1 VAGEEITMSAQAPLP
16 KEMPKVYDAGLIEQ
30 PLYEW
35 WEQQG
40 FFRPEI
46 DTERDPFVISM
57 PPPNVTGALHLG
69 HAIMSSIEDAL
80 IRYHRLL
87 GEPTLWVPGSD
98 HAGIA
103 TQNVVEREL
112 AREGVSRHDLGREA
126 FIRRVWEWK
135 AIYHA
140 RITQQ
145 QRRLGISCDWERERF
160 TMEED
165 LSRAV
170 REAFVRLYERGLI
183 YRGLY
188 LVNWCPRCGTA
199 VSDLEVEHTETET
212 HLWHVRYWTPDRSRS
227 IVVATTRPETILG
240 DTAVAVHPQDDRY
253 SDLIG
258 QQVVIPFVKRVV
270 PIVPDDAVDSEFGT
284 GAVKVTPAH
293 DPVDYE
299 IGRRHGLPAVD
310 VMTDEGTMA
319 EAAGPFAGLD
329 TLECREQI
337 VARLEVAGDLVKV
350 EPYHHSVGHCQRC
363 DTVIEPR
370 ISTQWFV
377 KAKPLAEPAL
387 QAVRDGRLRIVPER
401 FSRVYTDWLEGIRD
415 WCISRQLWWG
425 HRIPVWYCD
434 ECGAMITGREDPSLC
449 PECGSSELTQDPDV
463 LDTWFSS
470 ALWPFSTLGWPED
483 TEDLRYFYPTSVMET
498 GYDILFFWVA
508 RMVMMGLEMTGDV
521 PFHTVYL
528 HGLVR
533 DRNGNKISKSLPDV
547 DQYDPLLVIDEYGL
561 DALRFTL
568 LTGSTPGND
577 MKLALERVESNR
589 NFANKIWQ
597 AARFVLGNLGD
608 EPDRYAP
615 PEEPIAPNALEDP
628 MDRWIASRY
637 HHLVEQVTRLL
648 DAYQLGEAGRQ
659 LYEFIWGEYCDWYI
673 EATKVRLRIE
683 SGESREV
690 ARRVLV
696 YVLEGSLRLLHA
708 FMPFVTEAIWQYLP
722 HRGEALIV
730 ADWPRIGPRD
740 ENAEKAA
747 DGLFDL
753 VRAIRNARAE
763 YDVEPNRWIAA
774 MVAAGK
780 QAAWLEDVRGVLS
793 SLARVDPDRLTIAQ
807 DVATRPE
814 KALTLVVGTI
824 ECYLPLADLVDLD
837 RERERLQG
845 EIADAESEIA
855 RSEKL
860 LGNES
865 FVNKAPPEVVGRERD
880 KLVGHRERR
889 RRLQERLATLEA

>member
-1 VAGEEITMSAQAPLP
+1 MNAQAPLP
-16 KEMPKVYDAGLIEQ
+16 KEMPKIYDAGLIEQ

-40 FFRPEI
+40 YFRPEI
-46 DTERDPFVISM
+46 DPDREPFVISM

-87 GEPTLWVPGSD
+87 GEPTLWVPGTD

-112 AREGVSRHDLGREA
+112 AREGVTRHDLGREA
-126 FIRRVWEWK
+126 FVQRAWEWK

-160 TMEED
+160 TMEDD

-199 VSDLEVEHTETET
+199 VSDLEVEHTETDT
-212 HLWHVRYWTPDRSRS
+212 HLWYVRYWTPDRSRS

-240 DTAVAVHPQDDRY
+240 DTAVAVHPEDDRY
-253 SDLIG
+253 QDLIG
-258 QQVVIPFVKRVV
+258 QEVVIPFVERVV
-270 PIVPDDAVDSEFGT
+270 PIIADDVVDSEFGT

-299 IGRRHGLPAVD
+299 IGRRHGLATVD
-310 VMTDEGTMA
+310 VMTDEGTMS
-319 EAAGPFAGLD
+319 EAAGPFAGLN

-337 VARLEVAGDLVKV
+337 VASLEEAGDLVKT

-363 DTVIEPR
+363 DNVIEPR

-401 FSRVYTDWLEGIRD
+401 FTKVYTDWLEGIRD

-434 ECGAMITGREDPSLC
+434 ACGEMIIGREDPTVC
-449 PECGSSELTQDPDV
+449 PKCGSTELTQDPDV

-508 RMVMMGLEMTGDV
+508 RMVMMGLEMTGEV

-547 DQYDPLLVIDEYGL
+547 EQYDPLLVIDEYGL

-577 MKLALERVESNR
+577 MKLAMERVESNR

-597 AARFVLGNLGD
+597 AARFVLGNLSD
-608 EPDRYAP
+608 EPDAYAP
-615 PEEPIAPNALEDP
+615 PEEPIDPNALDDP
-628 MDRWIASRY
+628 MDRWIVSRY
-637 HHLVEQVTRLL
+637 HHLVEEVTRLF

-673 EATKVRLRIE
+673 EATKVRLRADN
-683 SGESREV
+683 GEGTEA

-696 YVLEGSLRLLHA
+696 YVLEGSLRLLHP

-730 ADWPRIGPRD
+730 ADWPRIGSRD
-740 ENAEKAA
+740 EDAEQAA
-747 DGLFDL
+747 DGLFEL

-763 YDVEPNRWIAA
+763 YDVEPSRWIAA
-774 MVAAGK
+774 IVVAGERP
-780 QAAWLEDVRGVLS
+780 AWLEDVHDVLS

-814 KALTLVVGTI
+814 KALTLVVGTF
-824 ECYLPLADLVDLD
+824 ECYLPLADLVDLS
-837 RERERLQG
+837 RERERLWS
-845 EIADAESEIA
+845 EIADADLEIA
-855 RSEKL
+855 RSERL
-860 LGNES
+860 LSNEN
-865 FVNKAPPEVVGRERD
+865 FVRKAPPEVVGRERE
-880 KLVGHRERR
+880 KLAGHRERKQ
-889 RRLQERLATLEA
+889 RLVERLATLEA

>member
-1 VAGEEITMSAQAPLP
+1 MSAQAPLP
-16 KEMPKVYDAGLIEQ
+16 AEMPKIYDAGLIEQ
-30 PLYEW
+30 PLYAW
-35 WEQQG
+35 WERQRY
-40 FFRPEI
+40 FRPEI
-46 DTERDPFVISM
+46 DPEREPFVISM

-80 IRYHRLL
+80 IRYHRML
-87 GEPTLWVPGSD
+87 GEPTLWLPGSD

-112 AREGVSRHDLGREA
+112 AREGLTRHDLGRDG
-126 FIRRVWEWK
+126 FIERVWEWK
-135 AIYHA
+135 AVYHA

-160 TMEED
+160 TMDED

-170 REAFVRLYERGLI
+170 REAFVRLYDQGLI

-199 VSDLEVEHTETET
+199 VSDLEVEHAETDT
-212 HLWHVRYWTPDRSRS
+212 NLWHVRYWTPDRSRS

-240 DTAVAVHPQDDRY
+240 DTAVAVHPDDDRY
-253 SDLIG
+253 RDLIG
-258 QQVVIPFVKRVV
+258 QQVVIPFVQREV
-270 PIVPDDAVDSEFGT
+270 PIIADEAVDSQFGT

-299 IGRRHGLPAVD
+299 IGQRHGLASVD
-310 VMTDEGTMA
+310 VMTNQGAMSD
-319 EAAGPFAGLD
+319 AAGPFAGMSTLD
-329 TLECREQI
+329 CRQAL
-337 VARLEVAGDLVKV
+337 VAQLDEAGDLIKI

-387 QAVRDGRLRIVPER
+387 QAVRDGHLRIVPER
-401 FSRVYTDWLEGIRD
+401 FAKVYTDWLEGIRD

-434 ECGAMITGREDPSLC
+434 ACGAMMTGREDPTIC
-449 PECGSSELTQDPDV
+449 TQCGGSELTQDPDV

-470 ALWPFSTLGWPED
+470 ALWPFSTLGWPDD
-483 TEDLRYFYPTSVMET
+483 TADLRYFYPTSVMET

-508 RMVMMGLEMTGDV
+508 RMAMMGLEMTGEL

-577 MKLALERVESNR
+577 MKLAMERVESNR
-589 NFANKIWQ
+589 NFCNKIWQ
-597 AARFVLGNLGD
+597 AARYVLSNLG
-608 EPDRYAP
+608 EEAARFAP
-615 PEEPIAPNALEDP
+615 PEEPLDPAILEDP
-628 MDRWIASRY
+628 LDRWIVSR
-637 HHLVEQVTRLL
+637 HHDLIGETTRLVN
-648 DAYQLGEAGRQ
+648 AFQIGEAGRQ
-659 LYEFIWGEYCDWYI
+659 LYEFLWGEYCDWYI
-673 EATKVRLRIE
+673 EASKVRLRDQD
-683 SGESREV
+683 SAAGDD

-696 YVLEGSLRLLHA
+696 YVLEGSLRLLHP

-722 HRGEALIV
+722 HRGDALIV
-730 ADWPRIGPRD
+730 APWPTNGPSDARAIAD
-740 ENAEKAA
+740 AES
-747 DGLFDL
+747 FFEL

-763 YDVEPNRWIAA
+763 YEVEPARWIAA
-774 MVAAGK
+774 VIAAGD
-780 QAAWLEDVRGVLS
+780 QAPWLEKVRGVLS
-793 SLARVDPDRLTIAQ
+793 NLARVELPRLVIAEQ
-807 DVATRPE
+807 LDAKPAQ
-814 KALTLVVGTI
+814 ALALVVGKV

-837 RERERLQG
+837 RERERLRS
-845 EIADAESEIA
+845 EIEAAEGEIA

-860 LGNES
+860 LSNRGFCS
-865 FVNKAPPEVVGRERD
+865 KAPAEVVQRERE
-880 KLVGHRERR
+880 KLAAHRERK
-889 RRLQERLATLEA
+889 RRLEERLATIEL

>member
-1 VAGEEITMSAQAPLP
+1 MNAQAPLP
-16 KEMPKVYDAGLIEQ
+16 KEMPKIYDAALIEQ

-35 WEQQG
+35 WERQG
-40 FFRPEI
+40 YFRPEI
-46 DTERDPFVISM
+46 DPDREPFVIAM

-112 AREGVSRHDLGREA
+112 AREGITRYDLGREG
-126 FIRRVWEWK
+126 FIQRVWEWK

-160 TMEED
+160 TMDED

-170 REAFVRLYERGLI
+170 REAFVRLYERGWI

-199 VSDLEVEHTETET
+199 VSDLEVEHTETDT
-212 HLWHVRYWTPDRSRS
+212 HLWYVRYWTPDRSQS
-227 IVVATTRPETILG
+227 IIVATTRPETILG
-240 DTAVAVHPQDDRY
+240 DTAVAVHPDDDRY
-253 SDLIG
+253 RDLVG
-258 QQVVIPFVKRVV
+258 RKVVIPFVERLA
-270 PIVPDDAVDSEFGT
+270 PIVADDAVDSEFGT

-299 IGRRHGLPAVD
+299 IGRRHGLAMVD
-310 VMTDEGTMA
+310 VMTDEGTMS
-319 EAAGPFAGLD
+319 EAAGPFAGLT
-329 TLECREQI
+329 TLDCREQI
-337 VARLEVAGDLVKV
+337 VARLAEAGDLVKT

-377 KAKPLAEPAL
+377 RAKPLAEPAL

-401 FSRVYTDWLEGIRD
+401 FTKVYTDWLEGIRD

-425 HRIPVWYCD
+425 HRIPVWYCGA
-434 ECGAMITGREDPSLC
+434 CGEMITGREDPTVC
-449 PECGSSELTQDPDV
+449 PKCGCTELTQDPDV

-508 RMVMMGLEMTGDV
+508 RMVMMGLEMTGEV

-561 DALRFTL
+561 DALRLTL

-577 MKLALERVESNR
+577 MKLAMERVESNR

-608 EPDRYAP
+608 DPDEYAP
-615 PEEPIAPNALEDP
+615 AETPIDPAALEDP
-628 MDRWIASRY
+628 MDRWIVSRY
-637 HHLVEQVTRLL
+637 HRLIEEVTRLL
-648 DAYQLGEAGRQ
+648 DAYQIGEAGRQ

-673 EATKVRLRIE
+673 EATKVRLRGDN
-683 SGESREV
+683 GESTEA

-696 YVLEGSLRLLHA
+696 HVLEGSLRLLHP
-708 FMPFVTEAIWQYLP
+708 FMPFVTEAVWQYLP

-730 ADWPRIGPRD
+730 ADWPQIGPRD
-740 ENAEKAA
+740 ESAEEAA
-747 DGLFDL
+747 DWLFAL

-763 YDVEPNRWIAA
+763 YNVEPGRWIAA
-774 MVAAGK
+774 VIAAGTEM
-780 QAAWLEDVRGVLS
+780 AWLESVRDVLS
-793 SLARVDPDRLTIAQ
+793 GLARVDPDRLTIAEE
-807 DVATRPE
+807 ASSRPE
-814 KALTLVVGTI
+814 KALTLVVGTV

-837 RERERLQG
+837 RERERLRG
-845 EIADAESEIA
+845 EIADAESEIN

-860 LGNES
+860 LSNQN
-865 FVNKAPPEVVGRERD
+865 FVSKAPPEVVGRERE
-880 KLVGHRERR
+880 KLSSHRERKQ
-889 RRLQERLATLEA
+889 RLEERLATLES